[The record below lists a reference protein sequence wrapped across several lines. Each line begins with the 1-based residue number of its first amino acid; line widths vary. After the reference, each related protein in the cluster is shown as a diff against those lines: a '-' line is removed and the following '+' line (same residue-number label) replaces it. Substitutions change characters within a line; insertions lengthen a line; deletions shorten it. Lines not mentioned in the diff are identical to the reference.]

1 MVRPITITK
10 EVVQKVCDE
19 LADGKSLA
27 QVCRM
32 ETMPS
37 RSGFLY
43 AVQRDDELYELYAR
57 ARAIGAE
64 MLGDEI
70 VEIASASLD
79 SVEPKARMAE
89 VQARKLLIEAL
100 KWTFARA
107 QPKGLRNKVEDTAQ
121 NNNVVISWQANM
133 DDVSARKADKAADD
147 NVVELVSDAG

>member
-1 MVRPITITK
+1 MARPISITK

-32 ETMPS
+32 ESMPS

-64 MLGDEI
+64 MLGDQI
-70 VEIASASLD
+70 VAIASASLD
-79 SVEPKARMAE
+79 AVDPKARMAE
-89 VQARKLLIEAL
+89 VQSRKLLIDAL
-100 KWTFARA
+100 KWTVGRA
-107 QPKGLRNKVEDTAQ
+107 QPKGLRNKAEDTA
-121 NNNVVISWQANM
+121 NNGNVVISWQANM
-133 DDVSARKADKAADD
+133 DDVSARKGDD
-147 NVVELVSDAG
+147 DTVVELLSEAG